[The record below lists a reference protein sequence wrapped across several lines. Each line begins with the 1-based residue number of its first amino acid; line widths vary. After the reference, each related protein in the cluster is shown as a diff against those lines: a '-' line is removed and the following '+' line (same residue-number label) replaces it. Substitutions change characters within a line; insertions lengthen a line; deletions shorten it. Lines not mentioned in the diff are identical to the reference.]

1 MQKKSLDKFLLS
13 KPCSKKE
20 FPFGEE
26 ITVFKVKN
34 KMFALYWIEEGLI
47 RINLK
52 CDPNDALAY
61 REIYSS
67 VIEGYHMN
75 KKYWNTIILDKSID
89 NKIIKEMINE
99 SYNLVVEKLTKKQKE
114 EIKLNKC

>member
-1 MQKKSLDKFLLS
+1 
-13 KPCSKKE
+13 
-20 FPFGEE
+20 
-26 ITVFKVKN
+26 
-34 KMFALYWIEEGLI
+34 MFALYWIEEGLI

-75 KKYWNTIILDKSID
+75 KKIL
-89 NKIIKEMINE
+89 E
-99 SYNLVVEKLTKKQKE
+99 YYYFR
-114 EIKLNKC
+114 

>member
-1 MQKKSLDKFLLS
+1 MQKNFLDKFLLS

-34 KMFALYWIEEGLI
+34 KMFALYWIKEDFI
-47 RINLK
+47 HINLK
-52 CDPNDALAY
+52 CDPLDALAY

-75 KKYWNTIILDKSID
+75 KKYWNTVILDKSID
-89 NKIIKEMINE
+89 NKVLKQMIDD
-99 SYNLVVEKLTKKQKE
+99 SYTLVVEKLTKKQKE
-114 EIKLNKC
+114 QIKLNKC